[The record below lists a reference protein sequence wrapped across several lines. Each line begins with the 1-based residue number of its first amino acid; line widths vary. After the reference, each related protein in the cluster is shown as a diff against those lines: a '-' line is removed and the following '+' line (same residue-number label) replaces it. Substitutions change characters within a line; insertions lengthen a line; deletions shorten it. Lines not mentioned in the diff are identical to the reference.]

1 MSELKKTLSE
11 LKKKYGENV
20 VTMGGM
26 AALQKVPT
34 GIISIDRILGGG
46 FPRGRWSMIFGQ
58 KASCKT
64 SLCKHMV
71 GKFQELKEEVLIVD
85 AENTWDPE
93 YARQLGMDASKC
105 FYNRPTTVEEMGTV
119 VNDFAPHVGL
129 IVVDSI
135 TSVSA
140 SAELERD
147 LEQETMALIPRK
159 LSQFFR
165 MTNPVVGK
173 SNCVVLL
180 VNQVRVNMSGMY
192 AFDSFSGGN
201 ALAHYSSII
210 LHTARGKKADN
221 PQKEVNGKKVDAG
234 FVVTMKLDKTKV
246 SSTEGQ
252 SATMNYYFDE
262 PHFRPEDD
270 LFKVAV
276 VESIIQRGGAYYTF
290 ADTKIMGGDAF
301 IEAMANDKTL
311 FNAIKKEVLK

>member
-1 MSELKKTLSE
+1 MTELKKTIAD

-20 VTMGGM
+20 ISLGGM
-26 AALQKVPT
+26 AELQKVPT
-34 GIISIDRILGGG
+34 GIISIDRILEGG

-71 GKFQELKEEVLIVD
+71 GKFQDLKEEVLVVD
-85 AENTWDPE
+85 PENTWDPD
-93 YARQLGMDASKC
+93 YAKQLGMDSSKC
-105 FYNRPTTVEEMGTV
+105 FYNRPSTVEEMGTV

-140 SAELERD
+140 AAELDRD
-147 LEQETMALIPRK
+147 LEQDTMALIPRK

-173 SNCVVLL
+173 SKCVVLL

-210 LHTARGKKADN
+210 LHTARGKKDDN
-221 PQKEVNGKKVDAG
+221 PKKKVNGEKVDAG
-234 FVVTMKLDKTKV
+234 FVVNLKLEKTKV

-252 SATMNYYFDE
+252 KATINYYFDS
-262 PHFRPEDD
+262 PHFDPVDD
-270 LFKVAV
+270 LFKIGVIDEV
-276 VESIIQRGGAYYTF
+276 IERGGAWYTF
-290 ADTKIMGGDAF
+290 GETKTQGGDNF
-301 IEAMANDKTL
+301 IQAMRDDKKL